1 LQDRRTLPATLLASD
16 PDTDLAFL
24 RVDPKGRSLP
34 ALVLGDSDAIQ
45 VGDIVLAIG
54 NPFGIGQPVTSGTV
68 SAKARAAP
76 SIDRAVSFIQTDAAI
91 NPGNSGG
98 ALVTLDGKLIGINTA
113 IFTRSGGSIGIG
125 FAIPSNLVRARLP
138 RVIAGLD
145 FERPWLG
152 TE

>member
-1 LQDRRTLPATLLASD
+1 
-16 PDTDLAFL
+16 
-24 RVDPKGRSLP
+24 
-34 ALVLGDSDAIQ
+34 
-45 VGDIVLAIG
+45 
-54 NPFGIGQPVTSGTV
+54 
-68 SAKARAAP
+68 
-76 SIDRAVSFIQTDAAI
+76 VSFIQTDAAI

-152 TE
+152 TELQPLDADVAAGLGLDRPHGVVVSRVYPGSAADRAGVSPGDVILAIDGREIDG